1 MSALL
6 LLAALLQF
14 HSPRRVTT
22 LRCLQVA
29 KQQALASGGV
39 NEALAVLLS
48 VSSGQV
54 NSLQLAGGGGGGEGL
69 GTGEAPG
76 PGAA

>member
-1 MSALL
+1 VSL
-6 LLAALLQF
+6 
-14 HSPRRVTT
+14 T
-22 LRCLQVA
+22 

-69 GTGEAPG
+69 QQMQISSGFSNSDKNEVIHEVETLGTGQKH
-76 PGAA
+76 